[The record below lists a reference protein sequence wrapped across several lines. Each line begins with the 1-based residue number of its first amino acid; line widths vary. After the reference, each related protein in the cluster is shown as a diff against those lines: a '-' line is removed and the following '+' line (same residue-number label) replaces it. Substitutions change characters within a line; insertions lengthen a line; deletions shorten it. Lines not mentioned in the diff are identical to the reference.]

1 MLIYQIPHY
10 TQETISFVCDSQA
23 TIDAIP
29 LNKQGQPIVNPASCE
44 VGTQSTADALL
55 AQYQQAWLTQQADL
69 FTVNLQTTVEGGV
82 VWTVVDLNTEP
93 ANTDRQYFVFDPTD
107 GLSEPATGLDSAKAL
122 FAKIQ
127 QEYLVFTKMNQYTT
141 KTSWN

>member
-10 TQETISFVCDSQA
+10 TQETIYFVCDSQA

-29 LNKQGQPIVNPASCE
+29 LNKQGNPTFNPASC
-44 VGTQSTADALL
+44 VIGTQVNADDLL
-55 AQYQQAWLTQQADL
+55 AQYQQAWLVQQAGL

-82 VWTVVDLNTEP
+82 VWTVVNLNTEP
-93 ANTDRQYFVFDPTD
+93 PNIDKQYFVLDPTD
-107 GLSEPATGLDSAKAL
+107 GLSEPATGLDAAKTL

-127 QEYLVFTKMNQYTT
+127 QEYLVFTKMNSYTT
-141 KTSWN
+141 MTSWT